1 MRHLKLAGE
10 FSFYMLLDE
19 FTSEAFGEKMITGLE
34 HIGIA
39 VNDLNEALNV
49 YETIL
54 GLKVKK
60 IKVIEEQKIR
70 TALLLAGK
78 IKIELME
85 PTDDE
90 GPVARFIRKKGEGIH
105 HIAFTITD
113 LEDFLRKIK
122 ENGIALVDEKPRI
135 GAEGYKMAF
144 LHPKSTKNV
153 LLELCEK

>member
-1 MRHLKLAGE
+1 
-10 FSFYMLLDE
+10 
-19 FTSEAFGEKMITGLE
+19 MITGLD

-39 VNDLNEALNV
+39 VNDLDEALRV
-49 YETIL
+49 YEKVL

-60 IKVIEEQKIR
+60 IKVIEEQKIKA
-70 TALLLAGK
+70 ALLLAGK

-85 PTDDE
+85 PTDEE
-90 GPVARFIRKKGEGIH
+90 GPVARFIKKKGEGVH
-105 HIAFTITD
+105 HIALTVTN
-113 LEDFLRKIK
+113 LEDFLKKIK
-122 ENGIALVDEKPRI
+122 EKGIALVDEKSRI